1 MARREN
7 TSPISLGVTYPRY
20 EAWCARYECS
30 RRMRGKGGTRRND
43 YGSGFGGGDDEMQG
57 KCRQSCCHF
66 STGLTA
72 AFHGSGHLS
81 ARPFFS
87 SFSSSPS
94 PLFPLSVSIE
104 GELAPCLE
112 PSGYLF
118 NIVSGFERS
127 MTGAVRADRKIGTT
141 PFA

>member
-1 MARREN
+1 MRVTNAHEGCEAKVERGE
-7 TSPISLGVTYPRY
+7 TTTGVD
-20 EAWCARYECS
+20 S
-30 RRMRGKGGTRRND
+30 
-43 YGSGFGGGDDEMQG
+43 GGGDDEMQG

-104 GELAPCLE
+104 GE
-112 PSGYLF
+112 
-118 NIVSGFERS
+118 FERRVS
-127 MTGAVRADRKIGTT
+127 SRQAIYLISSRGSRDR
-141 PFA
+141 